1 MKARLPQGYQNSAPN
16 MNQMVRKAQK
26 MQEDIGKIQ
35 EELAVKEFTK
45 QVGGGAI
52 ELVMTGD
59 KQLKSVTI
67 KPEVVDPED
76 IEMLQELSSV
86 VKTCSLCGLG
96 KTATNPV
103 LSTLKYFKDE
113 YIAHIVDKK
122 CPAGACRS
130 LCTMWIDPL
139 KCIGCTKCARNCP
152 VGAITGELRKP
163 HKIDPEKCIKC
174 RECKNGCP
182 KHAIKEV

>member
-76 IEMLQELSSV
+76 VEMLEDLIASAV
-86 VKTCSLCGLG
+86 
-96 KTATNPV
+96 NEV
-103 LSTLKYFKDE
+103 LSNIEAESSEGMSK
-113 YIAHIVDKK
+113 
-122 CPAGACRS
+122 
-130 LCTMWIDPL
+130 
-139 KCIGCTKCARNCP
+139 
-152 VGAITGELRKP
+152 ITGGMSMPGLF
-163 HKIDPEKCIKC
+163 
-174 RECKNGCP
+174 
-182 KHAIKEV
+182 

>member
-1 MKARLPQGYQNSAPN
+1 MTLSERIITDMKARLPQGYQNSAPN

-67 KPEVVDPED
+67 NPEVVDPED
-76 IEMLQELSSV
+76 IEMLQDLIISGVNEIL
-86 VKTCSLCGLG
+86 
-96 KTATNPV
+96 
-103 LSTLKYFKDE
+103 
-113 YIAHIVDKK
+113 
-122 CPAGACRS
+122 
-130 LCTMWIDPL
+130 
-139 KCIGCTKCARNCP
+139 
-152 VGAITGELRKP
+152 
-163 HKIDPEKCIKC
+163 
-174 RECKNGCP
+174 
-182 KHAIKEV
+182 KEVDDYGAAEMEKVTGGVSFPGFI

>member
-76 IEMLQELSSV
+76 IEMLQDLIMVAVNEGLRQIEEISNSEMG
-86 VKTCSLCGLG
+86 KLTGGLG
-96 KTATNPV
+96 IPG
-103 LSTLKYFKDE
+103 L
-113 YIAHIVDKK
+113 
-122 CPAGACRS
+122 
-130 LCTMWIDPL
+130 
-139 KCIGCTKCARNCP
+139 
-152 VGAITGELRKP
+152 
-163 HKIDPEKCIKC
+163 
-174 RECKNGCP
+174 
-182 KHAIKEV
+182 